1 MRLQALSQFFLIKAM
16 LAAGLLHGNNEI
28 DVMEQWCAKYAE
40 PFRML
45 AEGALESAEIDTEHL
60 RSEFKRV
67 TKQNDSTGQAG

>member
-45 AEGALESAEIDTEHL
+45 AEGALESCEHDTSELRAEI
-60 RSEFKRV
+60 KRL
-67 TKQNDSTGQAG
+67 TKPICQSG